1 MQPEGEANP
10 AFALRRF
17 NAREKA
23 QVLSYSL
30 KRIIQ
35 LVITVF
41 IASLLVFG
49 AMQLV
54 PGDPILAMFFPR
66 VPSQQVYNN
75 VRHQLGLDEPFVVQY
90 ANYMGRILL
99 HGDFG
104 ESFKQSRPVGTIII
118 QNLGPT
124 VNLALAGILV
134 SVVVGIPLGV
144 LAGITTNRLLDA
156 SVMFFALVGVST
168 PSFWLGILLMLVFS
182 LQLRWFPTSG
192 VGGVS
197 RLVLPAL
204 TLGLYGAGYL
214 ARFARSSIL
223 DVKHLD
229 FVTTAR
235 SKGLDEFAVNL
246 GHVLRN
252 ALIPVVTM
260 SGLLAGYMLGGAV
273 IVETV
278 FGRSGIGHV
287 LVNAILAKDFPLV
300 QGLLFFI
307 VVMFSGVNLL
317 VDLSYAY
324 IDPRVKY

>member
-1 MQPEGEANP
+1 M
-10 AFALRRF
+10 
-17 NAREKA
+17 REDPI
-23 QVLSYSL
+23 VLSYTA
-30 KRIIQ
+30 KRLIQ
-35 LVITVF
+35 LIITVMA
-41 IASLLVFG
+41 ASLLVFG

-66 VPSQQVYNN
+66 IPSQQVYDN
-75 VRHQLGLDEPFVVQY
+75 VQHQLGLDQPFFLQY
-90 ANYMGRILL
+90 ANYMRRIIT

-104 ESFKQSRPVGTIII
+104 ESFRQMRPVSTIIG
-118 QNLGPT
+118 QNLSPT
-124 VNLALAGILV
+124 VQLALAGILI
-134 SVVVGIPLGV
+134 SAVVGIPLGV
-144 LAGITTNRLLDA
+144 LAGITSRRLVDS
-156 SVMFFALVGVST
+156 SVMFFALIGVST
-168 PSFWLGILLMLVFS
+168 PSFWLGILLMLIFS

-192 VGGVS
+192 VGGIS
-197 RLVLPAL
+197 RLVLPGL

-229 FVTTAR
+229 YVTTAR
-235 SKGLDEFAVNL
+235 SKGLSEGKVNRS
-246 GHVLRN
+246 HILRN

-278 FGRSGIGHV
+278 FGRSGLGHV
-287 LVNAILAKDFPLV
+287 LVNAILQKDFPLV
-300 QGLLFFI
+300 QGILFFI
-307 VVMFSGVNLL
+307 VVMFSLVNLL